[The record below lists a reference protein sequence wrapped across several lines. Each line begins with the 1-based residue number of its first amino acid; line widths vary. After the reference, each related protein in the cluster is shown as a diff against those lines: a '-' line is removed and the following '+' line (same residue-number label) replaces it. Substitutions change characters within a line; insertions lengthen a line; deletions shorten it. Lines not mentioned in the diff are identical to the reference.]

1 MRSGRLWLVVLAAL
15 AALVAW
21 GLREAADRDRA
32 VAPPR
37 GASIHA
43 ERGRRSPALAALARQ
58 ADVVLPGGLAGLRAR
73 IRILRGHPVVINA
86 WAAWCGPCREELP
99 IFQRASRAWRAEVA
113 FLGVDVRD
121 DRGSAA
127 RLLRAIPVG
136 YPSYEDPR
144 GAIAQSYRLV
154 GTPSTIY
161 YDRAGVEIHVHP
173 GPYLHRSD
181 LDADIARY
189 ALG

>member
-1 MRSGRLWLVVLAAL
+1 MRSGRLWLVVLAAV

-21 GLREAADRDRA
+21 GLTQAAERDRA
-32 VAPPR
+32 APPPSGTR
-37 GASIHA
+37 IRA
-43 ERGRRSPALAALARQ
+43 ERDRRSPALAALDRQ
-58 ADVVLPGGLAGLRAR
+58 ANLLLPGGLAGVRAR
-73 IRILRGHPVVINA
+73 IRALRGHPIVINA

-99 IFQRASRAWRAEVA
+99 IFRSASRAWAGRLA
-113 FLGVDVRD
+113 FVGVDVRD

-136 YPSYEDPR
+136 YPSYEDPH

-154 GTPSTIY
+154 GTPSTIF
-161 YDRAGVEIHVHP
+161 YDRAGVETHVHP
-173 GPYLHRSD
+173 GPYLQRGD